1 MRDDDIKAYL
11 EIKRPLCCGFN
22 EIKEYLESNIVLCCG
37 PEDTSELDKYL
48 GTSNAPECLLELFLD
63 EKKVNDPEYII
74 KVAKLPTPDVIG
86 HKLNIKIASSKRLVN
101 IYKECDKLIVQAEA
115 ALKQYNESNIPSK

>member
-1 MRDDDIKAYL
+1 MTDDDIQAYL

-48 GTSNAPECLLELFLD
+48 GTSNAPECLLELT
-63 EKKVNDPEYII
+63 N
-74 KVAKLPTPDVIG
+74 
-86 HKLNIKIASSKRLVN
+86 SSVKSHFF
-101 IYKECDKLIVQAEA
+101 IVFP
-115 ALKQYNESNIPSK
+115 PSCI